1 MAIKKGGGQ
10 ADLIL
15 NIILGVV
22 VIGILGVYFLRQ
34 FRVWKTKEQ
43 KLTWPL
49 NTSPCPDNWL
59 LGSGPEPMCTIT
71 SGSGSGNWPG
81 GFGEVN
87 TGNCTI
93 KSLGGK
99 PKIYSYDFSGHTDQ
113 SKCGVAK
120 ACGIAW
126 DGISDKC

>member
-1 MAIKKGGGQ
+1 M
-10 ADLIL
+10 
-15 NIILGVV
+15 
-22 VIGILGVYFLRQ
+22 GVYFLRQ

-59 LGSGPEPMCTIT
+59 LGSGPEPMCTIAFNI
-71 SGSGSGNWPG
+71 GHSGNWPSADIQ
-81 GFGEVN
+81 
-87 TGNCTI
+87 NCPI
-93 KSLGGK
+93 KSPGGK
-99 PKIYSYDFSGHTDQ
+99 SKIYSYDFSGHTDQ

>member
-1 MAIKKGGGQ
+1 MVIKKGGGQ

-15 NIILGVV
+15 NIILTIV

-49 NTSPCPDNWL
+49 NTSPCPDNWI
-59 LGSGPEPMCTIT
+59 LGSGPEPMCTIA
-71 SGSGSGNWPG
+71 SNIGHSGNWPSADIQ
-81 GFGEVN
+81 
-87 TGNCTI
+87 NCPI
-93 KSLGGK
+93 KPPEEKS
-99 PKIYSYDFSGHTDQ
+99 KIYSYDFSGYTDQ